1 MRITE
6 ERFIFVCKYEKRMI
20 IEFDKTYL
28 LELYENGTTKDKK
41 HRFQPDI
48 VKRYKK
54 AIDMLKR
61 AKRIEDLFFFHS
73 LNYEMLTGNKT
84 GVSSIRVNDKYRI
97 EFIVEQ
103 SGQEPIVSI
112 CNILELSNHYK

>member
-1 MRITE
+1 
-6 ERFIFVCKYEKRMI
+6 MI

-28 LELYENGTTKDKK
+28 LELYENGTTKDKT

-48 VKRYKK
+48 VKRYRK
-54 AIDMLKR
+54 AIDMLRR

-73 LNYEMLTGNKT
+73 LNYEALNGNKA
-84 GVSSIRVNDKYRI
+84 GISSIRVNDKYRI
-97 EFIVEQ
+97 EFTVKQ
-103 SGQEPIVSI
+103 SNQEPIVSI